1 MIDIAICD
9 DEAVIREQLHQFV
22 KNNIPDSRV
31 EIYATGEELLT
42 TNQSFDLLFLDIQ
55 MEGLNGMETART
67 LRAKN
72 KNTII
77 IFVTGSKEYVFEAF
91 DVSAFH
97 YLLKPLA
104 AEKFDEI
111 LMRALEEVNRWK
123 IQDKKQLLLQTRNRN
138 YNLDQSTIF
147 YLESRGKKVEIHT
160 PGETIEVYASIS
172 KLEEQLGS
180 SFYRCHRGYLVNL
193 AHIAEYRTDRIRL
206 SNGEEVY
213 LAKEKYQSFVKTYM
227 RYLQDGGAIHGS
239 TVNG

>member
-22 KNNIPDSRV
+22 KNNIPDSHV

-42 TNQSFDLLFLDIQ
+42 TNQNFDLLFLDIQ

-104 AEKFDEI
+104 EERFDEV
-111 LMRALEEVNRWK
+111 LMRALEEVSRRK
-123 IQDKKQLLLQTRNRN
+123 TQAKKQLLIQTRNRN

-160 PGETIEVYASIS
+160 QRETIAVYASIS

-180 SFYRCHRGYLVNL
+180 GFYRCHRGYLVNL